1 MNRDRKG
8 IIYVHINKSNGKAY
22 VGQTV
27 QTLQKRWGNGSEYQ
41 TCPFFYHAIQ
51 KYGWDGFEHKVLECG
66 LEYNELDEREAYWI
80 QYYDSLNN
88 GYNLTSGGKGNQ
100 ILTEEHKEKIRH
112 SVAMKMGHPVICL
125 NTKEI
130 YESVNAAKRA
140 TGAEHIED
148 CCNGTLK
155 TAGKDKDGNAL
166 IWKYLKDYTGEE
178 EIIIKPQ
185 KRSKTKVMCVETLIE
200 YESAKDA
207 ERQTGIDSTSIGRVC
222 NGKRKSAGGLH
233 WQWT

>member
-1 MNRDRKG
+1 M
-8 IIYVHINKSNGKAY
+8 
-22 VGQTV
+22 
-27 QTLQKRWGNGSEYQ
+27 
-41 TCPFFYHAIQ
+41 
-51 KYGWDGFEHKVLECG
+51 
-66 LEYNELDEREAYWI
+66 
-80 QYYDSLNN
+80 
-88 GYNLTSGGKGNQ
+88 
-100 ILTEEHKEKIRH
+100 
-112 SVAMKMGHPVICL
+112 
-125 NTKEI
+125 KEI
-130 YESVNAAKRA
+130 YESINAAKRA